1 MVVAVLQYGF
11 LPLALPAFSSESLL
25 DKDMVQSAKDKQNP
39 AVESHEWLGKLKE
52 LGQELNR
59 DKAGLIG
66 VVLITALVL
75 MAFFAPTIS
84 PHDPT
89 EQDLTARLA
98 PPVWYE
104 KGSWNH
110 LLGTDHLGRDV
121 LSRSIH
127 GSRVSLLVG
136 AAVVLLAGGFGVV
149 MGLIAGYL
157 GGRTDAFIMRWIDT
171 QVAFPGLLLALI
183 ILAVIGPSLTT
194 VVIVLSLNGWMV
206 FGRMTRGA
214 VLAVRQTPYVEAAEI
229 VGCRWPR
236 VIFRHILPNLTS
248 PLLTLAILE
257 FARIVLAEAALS
269 FLGLGIQPPATSWGL
284 DVAVGKNYMFMA
296 WWLVTIPGSA
306 IAVTVL
312 AINLVAS
319 WLRLI
324 SDPQEREKQF
334 ARHMA
339 SKLRRHMKL
348 ETRKEPV
355 SS

>member
-1 MVVAVLQYGF
+1 MTQPTQLETA
-11 LPLALPAFSSESLL
+11 LAGTR
-25 DKDMVQSAKDKQNP
+25 
-39 AVESHEWLGKLKE
+39 HEWLGRLRE
-52 LGQELNR
+52 LGRELAR
-59 DKAGLIG
+59 DKAGLMG
-66 VVLITALVL
+66 VVMMTALIL
-75 MAFFAPTIS
+75 MALTAPWIA
-84 PHDPT
+84 PHDPA
-89 EQDLTARLA
+89 EQDLTARLR

-104 KGSWNH
+104 KGAWDH
-110 LLGTDHLGRDV
+110 VLGTDHLGRDV

-136 AAVVLLAGGFGVV
+136 LLVVLLAGGFGVV
-149 MGLIAGYL
+149 MGLMAGYL
-157 GGRTDAFIMRWIDT
+157 GGRMDAFVMRWIDT

-194 VVIVLSLNGWMV
+194 VVVVLSLNGWMV
-206 FGRMTRGA
+206 YGRMTRGA

-236 VIFRHILPNLTS
+236 IIFRHILPNLTS

-296 WWLVTIPGSA
+296 WWLVTIPGTA
-306 IAVTVL
+306 IAITVL

-339 SKLRRHMKL
+339 GRMARELRHRMRRRT
-348 ETRKEPV
+348 EQQGDA
-355 SS
+355 